1 MEIPAIIGAGLC
13 AIGVGIGLGLTGK
26 GAMEAIGRQPDAYGK
41 IQTLSLILA
50 PIELLGVFIKPLT
63 LMIRLYAN
71 MQGGHIVIMSIIGL
85 MFIFYNWIGSS
96 LSFVLAFLLMIIELF
111 VALLQAYIFTILSAL
126 YFGFANEEHEH

>member
-50 PIELLGVFIKPLT
+50 LSLI
-63 LMIRLYAN
+63 
-71 MQGGHIVIMSIIGL
+71 HI
-85 MFIFYNWIGSS
+85 
-96 LSFVLAFLLMIIELF
+96 
-111 VALLQAYIFTILSAL
+111 
-126 YFGFANEEHEH
+126 